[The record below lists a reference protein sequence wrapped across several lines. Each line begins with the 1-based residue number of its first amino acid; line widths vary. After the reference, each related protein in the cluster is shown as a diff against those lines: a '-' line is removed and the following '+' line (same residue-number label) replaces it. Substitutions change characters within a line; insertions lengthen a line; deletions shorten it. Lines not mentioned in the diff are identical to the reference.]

1 MARKGSIRFILF
13 IILAVFII
21 FGGVIVHGNVVSA
34 SSPCTDKVYTSV
46 RVNSGDSLWSI
57 AAEYCEDAE
66 DIDDYIDELKQI
78 NGIENVR
85 GLKAGN
91 YLTVYYKR

>member
-1 MARKGSIRFILF
+1 MARRRNLRLIIFIA
-13 IILAVFII
+13 LALFII

-34 SSPCTDKVYTSV
+34 SSPDQDKVYTSV

-57 AAEYCEDAE
+57 AAEYCDDSD
-66 DIDDYIDELKQI
+66 DISDYIDELKQMNNI
-78 NGIENVR
+78 QNER

-91 YLTVYYKR
+91 YLTVYYFE